1 MSKKDSKSLADESMM
16 DLFRMEVEQQTS
28 VLMEGLLKLE
38 QDPAALENIE
48 PLMRAAHSVKG
59 AARLVG
65 LMDAVGL
72 AHKLEDCLVAAQKG
86 RLTLRVEDI
95 DMLLKSVDMLS
106 SVALLT
112 RDGEVNLSLAQKAE
126 CIGLEASLNLIV
138 NADVKVKAKEKKAG
152 KTAALPPATSDSG
165 PEPVPLE
172 YSQLVVALPASAPP
186 VPNVAATSSSRAA
199 KKMVGAVKIGNDL
212 SDPTMLELFR
222 LEVEQH
228 GQVLTNGLLKLEE
241 DTGVPERI
249 EPLMRAAHSIKGAA
263 RLVGVN
269 IAVDIAHR
277 MEDCLVAAQ
286 TGKLSLSPDAIDVL
300 LKGND
305 LLSVIAHLTEQ
316 AQAALTVEQQAA
328 YEYLLEALADVLAGR
343 KPSEHPAEG
352 VQEQSVNE
360 VPAPIKEE
368 ADQDESAPIAAQH
381 AVADV
386 NALMAVS
393 SPSAQ
398 AVSPKQKEKAAA
410 APQGDRV
417 LRISAEQLNRLMGLA
432 GESMVEARW
441 LRPYAESMLRLK
453 RRQAEIITLLDG
465 LREELDKSFDQD
477 QLRRLLRETQ
487 GKAAECRQILADRL
501 AELESYDRRAVNLSS
516 RLRREVVTSRMR
528 PFGDGVQGFPRMV
541 RDLARQLN
549 KQAQLQIDGQAT
561 MVDRDIL
568 EKIEAPLNHLLRNA
582 LDHGL
587 ETQEE
592 RLKTGKPER
601 GTIRLAAYHQSGMLS
616 IVIEDDGRG
625 VDIERLR
632 RKVIERKLVNE
643 EMAASLTE
651 VELMEFLFLP
661 SFSTK
666 EQVTEIS
673 GRGVGLDVVHDVI
686 QEMRGMVRATS
697 QFGIGTRFQLQLP
710 LTLSVLPALLAE
722 IAGEPYAFPLARI
735 ERIMHVEKSM
745 IREVEGHQYISVAG
759 HHVGLVSG
767 YQVLG
772 ITDQIQQREQL
783 PVIVLGERNSYGLVV
798 DKFLGERD
806 LVVHVLPSQLGKV
819 KDINSAALM
828 ENGAPLL
835 VVDVDDMLRSI
846 EKIVSVGRLNRVGSK
861 NEDSVV
867 IKKKRILVV
876 DDSITV
882 REVERKLLET
892 SGYEVEV
899 AVDGMDGWNA
909 LRESEYELVI
919 TDIDMPRMDGIEL
932 VKMIRQDPKYQ
943 NLPVMI
949 VSYKDRE
956 EDRYRGLEAGADY
969 YLTKGSFHDETLRE
983 AVIDL
988 IGVAA

>member
-1 MSKKDSKSLADESMM
+1 MSRKDHKSLADESML
-16 DLFRMEVEQQTS
+16 DLFRLEVEQQS
-28 VLMEGLLKLE
+28 AVLMEGLMRLE
-38 QDPAALENIE
+38 QGAPSSGSSE
-48 PLMRAAHSVKG
+48 PLMRAAHSIKG

-65 LMDAVGL
+65 IMDAVGL
-72 AHKLEDCLVAAQKG
+72 AQELEDCLVAAQKG
-86 RLTLRVEDI
+86 RLTLSPDDI
-95 DMLLKSVDMLS
+95 DLLLKSVDMLAS
-106 SVALLT
+106 IASLT
-112 RDGEVNLSLAQKAE
+112 RDGEASLSVAQKAE
-126 CIGLEASLNLIV
+126 CSGLEASLGLMLNS
-138 NADVKVKAKEKKAG
+138 DGKAKKEKKPSKAEVAPTIAEAEPRA
-152 KTAALPPATSDSG
+152 KEEIVAPVQASARPAATPPA
-165 PEPVPLE
+165 
-172 YSQLVVALPASAPP
+172 
-186 VPNVAATSSSRAA
+186 SRSA
-199 KKMVGAVKIGNDL
+199 KKTGDATLKIGSDL

-228 GQVLTNGLLKLEE
+228 GQVLTDGLLRLEE
-241 DTGVPERI
+241 DPGAPERS

-263 RLVGVN
+263 RLVGIH

-277 MEDCLVAAQ
+277 MEDCLGAAQ
-286 TGKLSLSPDAIDVL
+286 HGKLSLSPNDIDVL

-305 LLSVIAHLTEQ
+305 LLSTIAQLTEQ
-316 AQAALTVEQQAA
+316 ASASLSADQQAA
-328 YEYLLEALADVLAGR
+328 YDYLLEALADVLAGR
-343 KPSEHPAEG
+343 KPAQPTEIEPTPPPA
-352 VQEQSVNE
+352 
-360 VPAPIKEE
+360 
-368 ADQDESAPIAAQH
+368 
-381 AVADV
+381 
-386 NALMAVS
+386 
-393 SPSAQ
+393 SPH
-398 AVSPKQKEKAAA
+398 AA
-410 APQGDRV
+410 APQSPAAAIVEHDADAKPVTPIPVTTPKPKEKPPATQAADRV

-465 LREELDKSFDQD
+465 LREELDERRLARDSF
-477 QLRRLLRETQ
+477 RRLLRETQ

-501 AELESYDRRAVNLSS
+501 AALEAYDRRAVNLSS

-541 RDLARQLN
+541 RDLARQLG

-561 MVDRDIL
+561 MVDRDIM

-587 ETQEE
+587 EMPEE
-592 RLKTGKPER
+592 RASAGKPER
-601 GTIRLAAYHQSGMLS
+601 GTIRLAAYHQSGMMS
-616 IVIEDDGRG
+616 VEVEDDGRG

-632 RKVIERKLVNE
+632 RKVVERKLGTE
-643 EMAASLTE
+643 EMAVNLSEA
-651 VELMEFLFLP
+651 ELMEFLFLP

-673 GRGVGLDVVHDVI
+673 GRGVGLDVVHDVV

-697 QFGIGTRFQLQLP
+697 QFGTGTRFQLQLP
-710 LTLSVLPALLAE
+710 LTLSVLPALIAE

-735 ERIMHVEKSM
+735 ERIMHVDKST
-745 IREVEGHQYISVAG
+745 IREVEGHQYVSIEG

-772 ITDQIQQREQL
+772 INDSDPQREQL
-783 PVIVLGERNSYGLVV
+783 PVVVLGERKNSYGLVV

-806 LVVHVLPSQLGKV
+806 LVVHVLPSQLGKI

-846 EKIVSVGRLNRVGSK
+846 EKIVSVGRLNRVGHK
-861 NEDSVV
+861 LEDSAA

-909 LRESEYELVI
+909 LRESEVELVI

-932 VKMIRQDPKYQ
+932 VRMIRQDPKYQ
-943 NLPVMI
+943 ALPVMI

-983 AVIDL
+983 AVMDL

>member
-1 MSKKDSKSLADESMM
+1 MLSSDDAD
-16 DLFRMEVEQQTS
+16 L
-28 VLMEGLLKLE
+28 
-38 QDPAALENIE
+38 
-48 PLMRAAHSVKG
+48 
-59 AARLVG
+59 
-65 LMDAVGL
+65 
-72 AHKLEDCLVAAQKG
+72 
-86 RLTLRVEDI
+86 
-95 DMLLKSVDMLS
+95 LLKSVDMLS
-106 SVALLT
+106 AIALLT
-112 RDGEVNLSLAQKAE
+112 RDEDMNLSAVQKAE
-126 CIGLEASLNLIV
+126 CAGLEASLGRVGNGETKSKPR
-138 NADVKVKAKEKKAG
+138 AKKKV
-152 KTAALPPATSDSG
+152 LPPTANSKEPPAVAAVEQPRSAPATA
-165 PEPVPLE
+165 PTHAEPVVRK
-172 YSQLVVALPASAPP
+172 SPP
-186 VPNVAATSSSRAA
+186 RAAATL
-199 KKMVGAVKIGNDL
+199 MKIGSGF

-228 GQVLTNGLLKLEE
+228 GQVLTDGLLRLEE
-241 DTGVPERI
+241 NPEAPERI

-263 RLVGVN
+263 RLVGIH

-286 TGKLSLSPDAIDVL
+286 TGKLSLAAEDIDVL

-305 LLSVIAHLTEQ
+305 LLSVIAQLTENVD
-316 AQAALTVEQQAA
+316 AVFSAEQQVA
-328 YEYLLEALADVLAGR
+328 YDHLLDALADVLAGR
-343 KPSEHPAEG
+343 KPAKMSVIAAAPATAPHNDVGEEAEPAAAMEPKPSEG
-352 VQEQSVNE
+352 VPQPRIVG
-360 VPAPIKEE
+360 
-368 ADQDESAPIAAQH
+368 
-381 AVADV
+381 
-386 NALMAVS
+386 
-393 SPSAQ
+393 
-398 AVSPKQKEKAAA
+398 PKPKEKAT
-410 APQGDRV
+410 APHGDRV

-432 GESMVEARW
+432 GESMAEARW

-453 RRQAEIITLLDG
+453 RRQAEMITLLDG
-465 LREELDKSFDQD
+465 LREELDERRLDRDSF
-477 QLRRLLRETQ
+477 RRLLRETQ

-501 AELESYDRRAVNLSS
+501 AELEAYDRRAVNLSS

-541 RDLARQLN
+541 RDLARQLG

-561 MVDRDIL
+561 MVARDIL

-587 ETQEE
+587 EALEE
-592 RLKTGKPER
+592 RVSAGKPER

-616 IVIEDDGRG
+616 VVVEDDGRG

-632 RKVIERKLVNE
+632 RKVVERKLVTE
-643 EMAASLTE
+643 EMAVNLSEA
-651 VELMEFLFLP
+651 ELMEFLFLP

-673 GRGVGLDVVHDVI
+673 GRGVGLDVVHDVV

-697 QFGIGTRFQLQLP
+697 QFGTGTRFQLQLP
-710 LTLSVLPALLAE
+710 LTLSVLPALIAE

-735 ERIMHVEKSM
+735 ERIMHVDKAT
-745 IREVEGHQYISVAG
+745 IREVEGHQYVSIEG

-772 ITDQIQQREQL
+772 INDSDPQREQL
-783 PVIVLGERNSYGLVV
+783 PVVVLGERKNSYGLVV

-806 LVVHVLPSQLGKV
+806 LVVHVLPSQLGKI

-846 EKIVSVGRLNRVGSK
+846 EKIVSVGRLNRVGHK
-861 NEDSVV
+861 KEDSAA

-909 LRESEYELVI
+909 LRESEFELVI

-932 VKMIRQDPKYQ
+932 VRMIRQDTKYQ
-943 NLPVMI
+943 ALPVMI

-983 AVIDL
+983 AVMVL

>member
-1 MSKKDSKSLADESMM
+1 MTNKDAKGLADESMLE
-16 DLFRMEVEQQTS
+16 LFRMEVEQQTA
-28 VLMEGLLKLE
+28 VLMEGLLTLE
-38 QDPAALENIE
+38 RDPAAVEAIE
-48 PLMRAAHSVKG
+48 PLMRAAHSIKG
-59 AARLVG
+59 ASRLVG

-72 AHKLEDCLVAAQKG
+72 AHKVEDCLVAAQKG
-86 RLTLRVEDI
+86 KLTLSVEDI
-95 DMLLKSVDMLS
+95 DLLLKSVDMLS
-106 SVALLT
+106 SIAQLT
-112 RDGEVNLSLAQKAE
+112 RENDMSLNAAQKAE
-126 CIGLEASLNLIV
+126 CAGLEASLTLIFNGEPKV
-138 NADVKVKAKEKKAG
+138 KTKGRERKKAAAAPPPAAPADAAPADV
-152 KTAALPPATSDSG
+152 PPAVPLPQAPA
-165 PEPVPLE
+165 PEP
-172 YSQLVVALPASAPP
+172 PARP
-186 VPNVAATSSSRAA
+186 SRAA
-199 KKMVGAVKIGNDL
+199 KPLAAGAALKVGTDL

-228 GQVLTNGLLKLEE
+228 GQVLTDGLLKLEE
-241 DTGVPERI
+241 DPNAPERI

-263 RLVGVN
+263 RLVGVH

-286 TGKLSLSPDAIDVL
+286 NGKLSLTPDDIDVL

-305 LLSVIAHLTEQ
+305 LLSVISRLTEH
-316 AQAALTVEQQAA
+316 AGAALSAEQQAV
-328 YEYLLEALADVLAGR
+328 YDYLLQALADVLAGR
-343 KPSEHPAEG
+343 KP
-352 VQEQSVNE
+352 
-360 VPAPIKEE
+360 
-368 ADQDESAPIAAQH
+368 
-381 AVADV
+381 
-386 NALMAVS
+386 
-393 SPSAQ
+393 AQ
-398 AVSPKQKEKAAA
+398 AVASEDARPAAAASAPAAAASAAAVKIDEAAA
-410 APQGDRV
+410 APAVNAPKAKDKPAPAAQGADRV

-453 RRQAEIITLLDG
+453 RRQAEMITLLDG
-465 LREELDKSFDQD
+465 LREALDGEFNRDNF
-477 QLRRLLRETQ
+477 RRLLRETQ

-541 RDLARQLN
+541 RDLARQLG

-568 EKIEAPLNHLLRNA
+568 EKIEAPLNHLLRNG
-582 LDHGL
+582 LDHGI
-587 ETQEE
+587 ETPEE
-592 RLKTGKPER
+592 RLKAGKPER
-601 GTIRLAAYHQSGMLS
+601 GTIRLSAYHQSGMLS
-616 IVIEDDGRG
+616 IVVEDDGRG
-625 VDIERLR
+625 VDLERLR
-632 RKVIERKLVNE
+632 RKVIERKLVSE
-643 EMAASLTE
+643 EMAANLSE
-651 VELMEFLFLP
+651 PELMEFLFLP

-673 GRGVGLDVVHDVI
+673 GRGVGLDVVHDVV

-697 QFGIGTRFQLQLP
+697 QLGVGTRFQLQLP

-735 ERIMHVEKSM
+735 ERIMHVDRST
-745 IREVEGHQYISVAG
+745 IREVEGHQYVSVEG

-772 ITDQIQQREQL
+772 IADNDARREQL
-783 PVIVLGERNSYGLVV
+783 PVVVLGERKNSYGLVV
-798 DKFLGERD
+798 DRFLGERD
-806 LVVHVLPSQLGKV
+806 LVVHVLPAQLGKI
-819 KDINSAALM
+819 KDISSAALM
-828 ENGAPLL
+828 ENGAPVL

-861 NEDSVV
+861 KEEDVV
-867 IKKKRILVV
+867 NKKKRVLVV

-882 REVERKLLET
+882 REVERKLLE
-892 SGYEVEV
+892 SCGYGVEV

-909 LRESEYELVI
+909 LRDGAFDLVI

-943 NLPVMI
+943 GVPVMI

-956 EDRYRGLEAGADY
+956 EDRLRGLEAGADY
-969 YLTKGSFHDETLRE
+969 YLTKGSFHDETLRD

>member
-1 MSKKDSKSLADESMM
+1 MSQKDHKSLADESML
-16 DLFRMEVEQQTS
+16 DLFRLEVEQQS
-28 VLMEGLLKLE
+28 AVLTEGLMRLE
-38 QDPAALENIE
+38 QGAPSSESIE
-48 PLMRAAHSVKG
+48 PLMRAAHSIKG

-65 LMDAVGL
+65 IMDAVGL

-86 RLTLRVEDI
+86 RLTLSPDDI
-95 DMLLKSVDMLS
+95 DLLLKSVDMLA
-106 SVALLT
+106 SVASLT
-112 RDGEVNLSLAQKAE
+112 RDGEVSLSVAQKAE
-126 CIGLEASLNLIV
+126 CSGLEASLGLVLNS
-138 NADVKVKAKEKKAG
+138 DGKAQKEKKPFKA
-152 KTAALPPATSDSG
+152 KVAPTIAE
-165 PEPVPLE
+165 PESVAKEEIVAPV
-172 YSQLVVALPASAPP
+172 QASTRP
-186 VPNVAATSSSRAA
+186 AATSPPAPRSA
-199 KKMVGAVKIGNDL
+199 KKTGDAALKIGSDL

-228 GQVLTNGLLKLEE
+228 GQVLTDGLLRLEE
-241 DTGVPERI
+241 DPGAPERI

-263 RLVGVN
+263 RLVGIH

-286 TGKLSLSPDAIDVL
+286 HGKLSLSPDDIDVL
-300 LKGND
+300 LMGND
-305 LLSVIAHLTEQ
+305 LLSAIAQLTEQ
-316 AQAALTVEQQAA
+316 AGASLSADQQAA
-328 YEYLLEALADVLAGR
+328 YDYLLGALADVLAGR
-343 KPSEHPAEG
+343 KPAQPTEMEPAQPSASPHAAASEPPAADIVEHDADAK
-352 VQEQSVNE
+352 
-360 VPAPIKEE
+360 PATP
-368 ADQDESAPIAAQH
+368 SAPVP
-381 AVADV
+381 VAT
-386 NALMAVS
+386 S
-393 SPSAQ
+393 KP
-398 AVSPKQKEKAAA
+398 KEKPPATQAA
-410 APQGDRV
+410 DRV

-465 LREELDKSFDQD
+465 LREELDERRLDRDSF
-477 QLRRLLRETQ
+477 RRLLRETQ

-501 AELESYDRRAVNLSS
+501 AELEAYDRRAVNLSS

-541 RDLARQLN
+541 RDLARQLG

-587 ETQEE
+587 EAPEE
-592 RLKTGKPER
+592 RASAGKPER

-616 IVIEDDGRG
+616 VVVEDDGRG

-632 RKVIERKLVNE
+632 RKVVERKLVTE
-643 EMAASLTE
+643 EMAVNLSEA
-651 VELMEFLFLP
+651 ELMEFLFLP

-673 GRGVGLDVVHDVI
+673 GRGVGLDVVHDVV

-710 LTLSVLPALLAE
+710 LTLSVLPALIAE

-735 ERIMHVEKSM
+735 ERIMHVDKST
-745 IREVEGHQYISVAG
+745 IREVEGHQYVSIEG

-772 ITDQIQQREQL
+772 INDNIPQREEL
-783 PVIVLGERNSYGLVV
+783 PIVVLGERKNSYGLVV

-806 LVVHVLPSQLGKV
+806 LVVHVLPSQLGKI

-846 EKIVSVGRLNRVGSK
+846 EKIVSVGRLNRVGHK
-861 NEDSVV
+861 KEDSAA

-882 REVERKLLET
+882 REVERKLLEN

-909 LRESEYELVI
+909 LRESEFELVI

-943 NLPVMI
+943 ALPVMI

-983 AVIDL
+983 AVMDL

>member
-1 MSKKDSKSLADESMM
+1 MTEKNSKSFADESMLE
-16 DLFRMEVEQQTS
+16 LFRMEVEQQAS
-28 VLMEGLLKLE
+28 VLTEGLLKLE
-38 QDPAALENIE
+38 QDPAALTNIE
-48 PLMRAAHSVKG
+48 PLMRAAHSIKG

-65 LMDAVGL
+65 IMDAVGL
-72 AHKLEDCLVAAQKG
+72 AHKMEDCLVAAQKG
-86 RLTLRVEDI
+86 KLVLSSDAA
-95 DMLLKSVDMLS
+95 DLLLKSVDMLS
-106 SVALLT
+106 AIALLP
-112 RDGEVNLSLAQKAE
+112 RDEDMNLSTAQKAE
-126 CIGLEASLNLIV
+126 CAGLEASLSLVV
-138 NADVKVKAKEKKAG
+138 NGETKSKPRAKKK
-152 KTAALPPATSDSG
+152 ALPPAANSKEA
-165 PEPVPLE
+165 PA
-172 YSQLVVALPASAPP
+172 VAAVDQPRPASAPAPSHAEP
-186 VPNVAATSSSRAA
+186 VVRKSPPRAAATP
-199 KKMVGAVKIGNDL
+199 MKIGSGF

-228 GQVLTNGLLKLEE
+228 GQVLTAGLLRLEE
-241 DTGVPERI
+241 NPEAPDRI
-249 EPLMRAAHSIKGAA
+249 EPLMRAAHSSKGAA
-263 RLVGVN
+263 RLVGIH

-286 TGKLSLSPDAIDVL
+286 TGKLSLVAEDIDVL

-305 LLSVIAHLTEQ
+305 LLSVIAQLTENVD
-316 AQAALTVEQQAA
+316 AVFSIEQQVA
-328 YEYLLEALADVLAGR
+328 YDHLLDALADVLAGR
-343 KPSEHPAEG
+343 KPAKMSVMTAAPAA
-352 VQEQSVNE
+352 
-360 VPAPIKEE
+360 APPNDAGEE
-368 ADQDESAPIAAQH
+368 AEPAAAAAEETAPRAAPPP
-381 AVADV
+381 AKIVG
-386 NALMAVS
+386 
-393 SPSAQ
+393 
-398 AVSPKQKEKAAA
+398 PKAREKAT

-453 RRQAEIITLLDG
+453 RRQAEMITLLDG
-465 LREELDKSFDQD
+465 LRESLDERFDRD
-477 QLRRLLRETQ
+477 NFRRLLRDTQ

-541 RDLARQLN
+541 RDLARQLG
-549 KQAQLQIDGQAT
+549 KHVQLQIDGQAT

-582 LDHGL
+582 LDHGM
-587 ETQEE
+587 ETPDE
-592 RLKTGKPER
+592 RQKTGKAER
-601 GTIRLAAYHQSGMLS
+601 GTIRLSAYHQSGMLS
-616 IVIEDDGRG
+616 IVVEDDGRG

-632 RKVIERKLVNE
+632 RKVVERNLVTE
-643 EMAASLTE
+643 EMAANLTE
-651 VELMEFLFLP
+651 AELMEFLFLP

-673 GRGVGLDVVHDVI
+673 GRGVGLDVVHDVV

-697 QFGIGTRFQLQLP
+697 QFGTGTRFQLQLP
-710 LTLSVLPALLAE
+710 LTLSVLPALIAE

-735 ERIMHVEKSM
+735 ERIMHVDKST
-745 IREVEGHQYISVAG
+745 IREVEGHQYVSIEG

-772 ITDQIQQREQL
+772 INDTDPQREQL
-783 PVIVLGERNSYGLVV
+783 PVVVLGARKNSYGLVV
-798 DKFLGERD
+798 D
-806 LVVHVLPSQLGKV
+806 
-819 KDINSAALM
+819 
-828 ENGAPLL
+828 
-835 VVDVDDMLRSI
+835 
-846 EKIVSVGRLNRVGSK
+846 KIVSVGRLNRGGHK
-861 NEDSVV
+861 KEDSAA

-876 DDSITV
+876 DDAITV

-899 AVDGMDGWNA
+899 AVDGMDGWIA
-909 LRESEYELVI
+909 LRESEFELVI

-932 VKMIRQDPKYQ
+932 VRMIRQDPKYQ
-943 NLPVMI
+943 ALPVMI

-969 YLTKGSFHDETLRE
+969 YLTKGSFDDETLRE
-983 AVIDL
+983 AVMDL

>member
-1 MSKKDSKSLADESMM
+1 MSRKDKTTLADESML
-16 DLFRMEVEQQTS
+16 DLFRLEVEQQSAILT
-28 VLMEGLLKLE
+28 EGLLKLE
-38 QDPAALENIE
+38 QGQSASECVE
-48 PLMRAAHSVKG
+48 PLMRAAHSIKG

-65 LMDAVGL
+65 IMDAVGL

-86 RLTLRVEDI
+86 RLGLNADDI
-95 DMLLKSVDMLS
+95 DLLLKSVDMLAS
-106 SVALLT
+106 IASLA
-112 RDGEVNLSLAQKAE
+112 REGEVGLSLAQKAE
-126 CIGLEASLNLIV
+126 CSGLEASLALIL
-138 NADVKVKAKEKKAG
+138 NNEGKAPAKKEKKAP
-152 KTAALPPATSDSG
+152 KTEPAVPPVAK
-165 PEPVPLE
+165 VPAKEETL
-172 YSQLVVALPASAPP
+172 APLPANMPAAPPPTSAPP
-186 VPNVAATSSSRAA
+186 RPSKIDGAAL
-199 KKMVGAVKIGNDL
+199 KIGSEL

-228 GQVLTNGLLKLEE
+228 GQVLTDGLLRLEE
-241 DTGVPERI
+241 DPNAPERI

-263 RLVGVN
+263 RLVGIH

-286 TGKLSLSPDAIDVL
+286 HGKLSLTPDDIDVL

-305 LLSVIAHLTEQ
+305 LLSVIAHLTELPG
-316 AQAALTVEQQAA
+316 ASLSAEQQAA
-328 YEYLLEALADVLAGR
+328 YNYLLHALADVLAGR
-343 KPSEHPAEG
+343 KPSKLQQAEP
-352 VQEQSVNE
+352 VQTAISASTVVPDASVADMGEQHVAE
-360 VPAPIKEE
+360 VKPLPSN
-368 ADQDESAPIAAQH
+368 SAPVVAPKPKEKPAAAQ
-381 AVADV
+381 
-386 NALMAVS
+386 
-393 SPSAQ
+393 
-398 AVSPKQKEKAAA
+398 AA
-410 APQGDRV
+410 DRV

-465 LREELDKSFDQD
+465 LREELDERSLDRDNF
-477 QLRRLLRETQ
+477 RRLLRETQ

-501 AELESYDRRAVNLSS
+501 AELEAYDRRAVNLSS

-541 RDLARQLN
+541 RDLARQLG

-587 ETQEE
+587 ETPEE
-592 RLKTGKPER
+592 RLSAGKPER
-601 GTIRLAAYHQSGMLS
+601 GIIRLSAYHQSGMLS
-616 IVIEDDGRG
+616 VVVEDDGRG

-632 RKVIERKLVNE
+632 RKLVERKLVTE
-643 EMAASLTE
+643 EMAANLSE
-651 VELMEFLFLP
+651 AELMEFLFLP

-673 GRGVGLDVVHDVI
+673 GRGVGLDVVHDVV

-697 QFGIGTRFQLQLP
+697 QLGVGTRFQLQLP
-710 LTLSVLPALLAE
+710 LTLSVLPALIAE

-735 ERIMHVEKSM
+735 ERIMHVDKGT
-745 IREVEGHQYISVAG
+745 IREVEGHQYVSIEG

-772 ITDQIQQREQL
+772 INDNIPQREEL
-783 PVIVLGERNSYGLVV
+783 PIVVLGERKNSYGLVV

-806 LVVHVLPSQLGKV
+806 LVVHVLPPQLGKI
-819 KDINSAALM
+819 KDISSAALM

-846 EKIVSVGRLNRVGSK
+846 EKIVAVGRLNRVGQK
-861 NEDSVV
+861 KEDSAIV
-867 IKKKRILVV
+867 KKKRILVV

-882 REVERKLLET
+882 REVERKLLEN

-909 LRESEYELVI
+909 LRESEFELVI
-919 TDIDMPRMDGIEL
+919 TDIDMPRMDGIEF
-932 VKMIRQDPKYQ
+932 VEMIRQDPKYQ
-943 NLPVMI
+943 ALPVMI